1 MRVGMGFLM
10 GTMLLGRGWRLQ
22 RRAIFSQFLQGG
34 GLATYYLTIFTAYQF
49 LTVMPRDV
57 AFPLMVAV
65 TVGAFFISL
74 RQNRAIFA
82 VIGVVGGLVTPL
94 LVPFSINPLAR
105 ASYIF
110 LILLGSWAIYGVKG
124 WRSLLLSSFWLGWL
138 MLIMFI
144 GAYLHQLDQFRA
156 LQAQAILA
164 LTWLGFTVLPPWYE
178 WRSHSQQTSPVP
190 AGYGQ
195 TIALFNPLIALG
207 CSAFLWGWS
216 ATVTARVFI
225 VFGGLYLGTSLLWR
239 RLPQPWRWV
248 YGLTGLVLVA
258 FGLVVLFSSH
268 RLP

>member
-1 MRVGMGFLM
+1 MELDWLRDAVQVGMGFLM
-10 GTMLLGRGWRLQ
+10 GTMLLGLGWRLQ

-34 GLATYYLTIFTAYQF
+34 GFAIYYLTVLTAHQ
-49 LTVMPRDV
+49 LLRSMLMPRSLV
-57 AFPLMVAV
+57 FLPLMVLLV
-65 TVGAFFISL
+65 TLGAFFISL

-82 VIGVVGGLVTPL
+82 VIGVVGGLVSL
-94 LVPFSINPLAR
+94 FLVPSISPLAR
-105 ASYIF
+105 AGYTF
-110 LILLGSWAIYGVKG
+110 LILLGSWAIYAVKG
-124 WRSLLLSSFWLGWL
+124 WQSLLLSSFWLGWL

-144 GAYLHQLDQFRA
+144 GAYLHRLDQFGV

-164 LTWLGFTVLPPWYE
+164 LTWLGFTVLPPWY
-178 WRSHSQQTSPVP
+178 Q
-190 AGYGQ
+190 YGQ

-207 CSAFLWGWS
+207 FSALLWGWS

-239 RLPQPWRWV
+239 RLPQPWRRV